1 MEDAKRQ
8 WNVVRESSESCLM
21 MTFMD
26 KDSGFQFSVG
36 TTALMR
42 KVESDAQMFQ
52 AAVLKQGINNFANGR
67 PYVLCGDF
75 GSNPDEP
82 TREVFEKEATG
93 DFNLAMPKGSWSGFE
108 PPCCHTCLRDAYRA
122 HFTHAAPL
130 TSCYLRDDQ
139 AAEGFSAVTA
149 SWDAIYVTASVR
161 VADADTLPTIP
172 DQARKEAGGLIPSK
186 EWFSDHYPVAV
197 TVEFVNV

>member
-8 WNVVRESSESCLM
+8 WCVVRESRETCLL

-26 KDSGFQFSVG
+26 KETGFQFALA
-36 TTALMR
+36 TATLMR
-42 KVESDAQMFQ
+42 KVASDAQMFQ
-52 AAVLKQGINNFANGR
+52 ASVLKQGVHNFANGR

-75 GSNPDEP
+75 GSNPEEP
-82 TREVFEKEATG
+82 TRELCEQEAYG
-93 DFNLAMPKGSWSGFE
+93 DYNLSMPPGSWPGFE
-108 PPCCHTCLRDAYRA
+108 APSCHTCLRDAYRA

-139 AAEGFSAVTA
+139 AAEGFTAVTA
-149 SWDAIYVTASVR
+149 SHDAIYVTASVR
-161 VADADTLPTIP
+161 VAEADSLPTIP
-172 DQARKEAGGLIPSK
+172 DQAKKEAGGLLPSK
-186 EWFSDHYPVAV
+186 QWFSDHYPMAV